1 MNEFLN
7 TDIMGNSLRNYGIVL
22 GIVLFIYFIRRF
34 LSRNIASWLFRLIRR
49 WSPQIAEREFVELLL
64 KPLEYFLLLTAFIMA
79 SNHLVFP
86 PDLNI
91 TIYNRTG
98 LPYTLQM
105 LTQTIVKITFTCTVI
120 WIILRLIDFVAL
132 ILEKKADLTE
142 DKTDNQF
149 IVFFRDFFKAI
160 ILIIGS
166 MVLINIL
173 FGRDLVEK
181 LVAGLGIGA
190 AALALAAKES
200 IENLIGSFI
209 IFFDK
214 PFRVGDTVK
223 VDSFT
228 GVVEKIGLRSTRI
241 RTLEKTFVTVPN
253 KTMVDSVLDNLSLRT
268 QQRVV
273 LKLELSPETP
283 SGSVMRV
290 IKSLQDYLD
299 NHRDVEKGFS
309 VSLFDFGKD
318 SFVLQIIY
326 MTNIL
331 EATPYVNMREDVNLE
346 AIRILESN
354 GVRLAIKTDTP
365 AA

>member
-7 TDIMGNSLRNYGIVL
+7 TDIMGNSIRNYGIVL

-34 LSRNIASWLFRLIRR
+34 LSKNIASWLFRLIRH

-64 KPLEYFLLLTAFIMA
+64 KPLEYFLLLTAFIMG

-86 PDLNI
+86 PELNI

-120 WIILRLIDFVAL
+120 WIVLRLIDFVAL

-173 FGRDLVEK
+173 FGRGLVEK

-283 SGSVMRV
+283 SGSVMQV

-354 GVRLAIKTDTP
+354 GVRLAVKSDTP

>member
-1 MNEFLN
+1 MNELLN
-7 TDIMGNSLRNYGIVL
+7 TDIMGNSFRNYGIVL
-22 GIVLFIYFIRRF
+22 IIVLFIFLIRRY
-34 LSRNIASWLFRLIRR
+34 LSRNIASWLFRLIRH
-49 WSPQIAEREFVELLL
+49 WSPQIAERQFVELLL

-86 PDLNI
+86 PELNI
-91 TIYNRTG
+91 TLYNRTG
-98 LPYTLQM
+98 QPYTLKM
-105 LTQTIVKITFTCTVI
+105 FTDTLVKVTFTCTII
-120 WIILRLIDFVAL
+120 WIVLRLIDFIAL
-132 ILEKKADLTE
+132 ILEKKADMTE

-166 MVLINIL
+166 MVLIHIL

-223 VDSFT
+223 VDSFQ

-253 KTMVDSVLDNLSLRT
+253 KKMVDSVLDNLSLRT
-268 QQRVV
+268 QQRVA
-273 LKLELSPETP
+273 LKLELAPDTP
-283 SGSVMRV
+283 AASVVLV
-290 IKSLQDYLD
+290 IKKLQEYLD
-299 NHRDVEKGFS
+299 SHRDVEKGFS

-331 EATPYVNMREDVNLE
+331 DNTPYVTMREDVNLE
-346 AIRILESN
+346 LVRILESN
-354 GVRLAIKTDTP
+354 GVRLAAKTDMP